1 MIGHQISG
9 QPDLHSQ
16 ALPQKKKKVYG
27 KCYGLTLRYS
37 PNYLTPS

>member
-27 KCYGLTLRYS
+27 KVMV
-37 PNYLTPS
+37 